1 MKRIGLMWICLL
13 ALSSLLV
20 GCGQSAQGK
29 APEITNNPTKQTAFL
44 MGTIV
49 TVKVY
54 DEGKEAVLEPVFER
68 IESLANDITQED
80 EAGSEIVNVNRNAGI
95 NPVKVSEDIYK
106 LIDAGKNHSKQA
118 EGSFDISVGP
128 LTSLWHIG
136 FPDARVPE
144 QSELDEVLPLID
156 YEKIELNQEEQTVF
170 LTEKGMKLDLG
181 AIAKGYI
188 TDEVKEVL
196 EEHQVQSA
204 IIDLGGN
211 IYVLGKNAAGKA
223 WTVGIQDPFSARGE
237 TVGKIPESNK
247 SIVTS
252 GVYERYLEAEGT
264 KYHHLLNPKDGYPFT
279 NDIAGVSIISDKSID
294 GDALSTAVFS
304 KGIREGRRFIEDI
317 EGAEAIFVSHDK
329 RVYTTSGLKKEFVLT
344 NDEFEMEQ

>member
-1 MKRIGLMWICLL
+1 MRKGLIWICIL
-13 ALSSLLV
+13 ALSSLLA
-20 GCGQSAQGK
+20 GCGQSAQSK
-29 APEITNNPTKQTAFL
+29 EPEITNNPSKQTAFL

-54 DEGKEAVLEPVFER
+54 DEGKEEVLEPVFER
-68 IESLANDITQED
+68 IESLANEITQED
-80 EAGSEIVNVNRNAGI
+80 EAGSEIVNVNRHAGI
-95 NPVKVSEDIYK
+95 KPVKVSEDIYK
-106 LIDAGKNHSKQA
+106 LIEVGKNHSNQA

-128 LTSLWHIG
+128 LTYLWHIG

-144 QSELDEVLPLID
+144 QSEIDEVLPLID

-170 LTEKGMKLDLG
+170 LTEKGMQLDLG
-181 AIAKGYI
+181 AIAKGFI
-188 TDEVKEVL
+188 TDEVKEIL
-196 EEHQVQSA
+196 DEHHVQSA

-211 IYVLGKNAAGKA
+211 IYVMGKNAAGKA

-237 TVGKIPESNK
+237 TVGKVPESNK

-252 GVYERYLEAEGT
+252 GVYERYLEAEGK
-264 KYHHLLNPKDGYPFT
+264 KYHHLLNPNDGYPFK

-304 KGIREGRRFIEDI
+304 KGIIEGRKYIEDI

-329 RVYTTSGLKKEFVLT
+329 KVYTTSGLSKEFVLT
-344 NDEFEMEQ
+344 NDDFEMGE